1 MAAAVLREGGL
12 TRHHQFALGIG
23 GRKSRYRDNDRLP
36 IEQRLAGFLDWVTI
50 GATLGQ
56 EELKRLSLAEK
67 VLQGVARH
75 KHVDSRLPALI
86 DLVLSRP
93 LISAELAQRELKLTS
108 TGFRRLRAQ
117 LGTSVKE
124 LSGRGRYQV
133 WCIL

>member
-1 MAAAVLREGGL
+1 
-12 TRHHQFALGIG
+12 
-23 GRKSRYRDNDRLP
+23 
-36 IEQRLAGFLDWVTI
+36 
-50 GATLGQ
+50 
-56 EELKRLSLAEK
+56 
-67 VLQGVARH
+67 
-75 KHVDSRLPALI
+75 LPALI

-133 WCIL
+133 WGIL

>member
-1 MAAAVLREGGL
+1 MANENRSIVGVDEYL
-12 TRHHQFALGIG
+12 
-23 GRKSRYRDNDRLP
+23 NRLS
-36 IEQRLAGFLDWVTI
+36 LFLDWVTI

-86 DLVLSRP
+86 NLVLSRP

-108 TGFRRLRAQ
+108 TGLRRLRAQ

-133 WCIL
+133 WGIL

>member
-1 MAAAVLREGGL
+1 LGHPLVNG
-12 TRHHQFALGIG
+12 TRSVRSPTVNNSRCRAWRVAGAFATGSPRTRTTT
-23 GRKSRYRDNDRLP
+23 GR
-36 IEQRLAGFLDWVTI
+36 
-50 GATLGQ
+50 Q

-124 LSGRGRYQV
+124 LSDRGRYQV
-133 WCIL
+133 WGIL